1 MNDEIRKYGSSIGDD
16 AVEYVNNLLSE
27 DEKEEMALEVQLMRE
42 LAAARKEKKLTQKEL
57 GKLCDLPQS
66 AIARIEKGENS
77 PSITTVTKV
86 LTALGKRLY
95 IGDMI

>member
-57 GKLCDLPQS
+57 GKLCGLPQS

-77 PSITTVTKV
+77 PSIATVTKV
-86 LTALGKRLY
+86 LTVLGKRLY
-95 IGDMI
+95 IDDMI

>member
-16 AVEYVNNLLSE
+16 AVEYINNLLSE

-57 GKLCDLPQS
+57 GKLCGLPQS

-77 PSITTVTKV
+77 PSIATVTKV
-86 LTALGKRLY
+86 LTVLGKRLY

>member
-57 GKLCDLPQS
+57 GKLCGLPQS

-77 PSITTVTKV
+77 PSIATITKV
-86 LTALGKRLY
+86 LTVLGKRLY

>member
-57 GKLCDLPQS
+57 GKLCGLPQS

-77 PSITTVTKV
+77 PFITTVTKV